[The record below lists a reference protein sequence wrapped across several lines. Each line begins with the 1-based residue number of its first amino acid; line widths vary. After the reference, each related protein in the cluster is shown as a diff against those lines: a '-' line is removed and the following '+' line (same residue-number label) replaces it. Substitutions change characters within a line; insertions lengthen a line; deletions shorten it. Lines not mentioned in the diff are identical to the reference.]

1 MFTEKFKVQKIK
13 RNKTEKIVLGVCFVL
28 FFIYALTLVYPFIWM
43 FINSGKTK
51 IEFFR
56 STLSFAKSYNWS
68 VFWTA
73 LTKVSIT
80 AGSGEFAHSV
90 SLVNMFG
97 TSIYLT
103 LTLTV
108 LEVLFSA
115 GTAYVVCYY
124 KFPGRRVIY
133 GLVIFTMVVPLVGTL
148 PASFDFFFKA
158 GLINKIP
165 GMILLCVN
173 GLSFTFLILYGSFQ
187 SLSWNYAE
195 AAQIDGAGP
204 FRTYFQVMLPLMKP
218 ALVAM
223 AVVTAIGF
231 WNDYT
236 TPAVYYKDRPT
247 LAYGINTLI
256 NDVKRSSAGEFGSDY
271 PLMFAC
277 ILMAILP
284 IVVFFACF
292 QKTIMKNMVAGGL
305 KG

>member
-1 MFTEKFKVQKIK
+1 MLTEKFRKTKIK
-13 RNKTEKIVLGVCFVL
+13 RGTAEKVVLGICFAL
-28 FFIYALTLVYPFIWM
+28 FFIYALTLIYPFVWM
-43 FINSGKTK
+43 FINAGKTK

-56 STLSFAKSYNWS
+56 STLSFADKYNWA

-80 AGSGEFAHSV
+80 AGAGEKAHSV
-90 SLVNMFG
+90 SIISMFG
-97 TSIYLT
+97 TSLYLT
-103 LTLTV
+103 VILTV
-108 LEVLFSA
+108 LEVFISA

-124 KFPGRRVIY
+124 KFPGRRLIY

-148 PASFDFFFKA
+148 PASFDFFYKA
-158 GLINKIP
+158 GLVNRIP

-173 GLSFTFLILYGSFQ
+173 GLSFTFLILFGSWQ

-195 AAQIDGAGP
+195 AASIDGAGP
-204 FRTYFQVMLPLMKP
+204 FRTFFQVMLPLMKP

-223 AVVTAIGF
+223 FVVTAIGF

-236 TPAVYYKDRPT
+236 TPAVYYQDRPT

-277 ILMAILP
+277 ILMAIVP
-284 IVVFFACF
+284 IVIFFACF